1 MLKITAKEILIYCR
15 ANNTENTRYVVTFSW
30 PKAEGENF
38 LDKGCFHIGFQKCF
52 YVFTKLHAFTFSG
65 ARRSFS
71 KLNVRC
77 STL

>member
-38 LDKGCFHIGFQKCF
+38 LYKGCFHIGFQKCSCF
-52 YVFTKLHAFTFSG
+52 H
-65 ARRSFS
+65 
-71 KLNVRC
+71 
-77 STL
+77 